1 MNILYAVRA
10 KFKQLFSPPTLVW
23 QNPPKVH
30 SSTARTVLSYC
41 NIDPETDNSNLKVL
55 DFGCGKGRYMQI
67 FAGCIRKSN
76 VFGCEIHPASV
87 GYVRNLGFK
96 CELLNLHCPCI
107 SFKDNMFDVVFS
119 SNVIEHI
126 SNQKY
131 HNYLD
136 EIYRVLRPGGIFAV
150 GAPNYPIKR
159 LYDIWTAIKTPKYRR
174 YYLFDDPT
182 HCNKLSIFQVERDL
196 NRLFENVLLNPSWIP
211 FESNFALLREQLFRH
226 RMRIFG
232 YKFFGKCNKP
242 IQIKTE

>member
-1 MNILYAVRA
+1 VNILYAVRG
-10 KFKQLFSPPTLVW
+10 KLKQLFLPPTLVW

-30 SSTARTVLSYC
+30 RSTARIVLSC
-41 NIDPETDNSNLKVL
+41 CKIDPETDNSNLKVL

-67 FAGCIRKSN
+67 FAGCVSKSN
-76 VFGCEIHPASV
+76 VFGCEIDPASV
-87 GYVRNLGFK
+87 EYVRNLGFQ
-96 CELLNLHCPCI
+96 CELLNLHCPFI
-107 SFKDNMFDVVFS
+107 SFKDNMFDVIFS

-131 HNYLD
+131 LNYLD

-159 LYDIWTAIKTPKYRR
+159 LYDIWIAIKTPKYRR

-211 FESNFALLREQLFRH
+211 FESNFALLRDQLIRH